1 MRPDP
6 VGDDATLVT
15 ARGLPSPVP
24 RRHPAPAPPRSAP
37 AKERRLGDVLVHS
50 GVLTPEQLAEGL
62 AQGRQ
67 VGEPLGAVLMAKQW
81 ITRRQLYV
89 ALAEVW
95 GAEMAFVDPVE
106 VDPDLAGLFPYP
118 QLAREMWVPLRTEL
132 GPDGEV
138 QVVVATSGRPS
149 AHITQEVTER
159 TGVTRVHQV
168 VTTDWDVQRA
178 LRTVWRDEVV
188 HEAVSSL
195 AERRPEESA
204 STVFTWPQVATA
216 AVAAL
221 AVVVG
226 LVLDAPTTVVVLLA
240 VINVT
245 IGLSVGAKA
254 LISTVGTASETV
266 EQVTEEEVAALVDAD
281 LPRYTILVPVYKEA
295 GIVGLLMKNLS
306 SLDYPREK
314 LEILLLLEEDDPE
327 TLAAALAAAPPDIV
341 RILVVPHSLPKTK
354 PRACNVGLSFA
365 RGDLVVIYDAEDR
378 PDPDQLKKSVIAFRK
393 GGADLVCVQAALNYF
408 NAEENL
414 LTRMFTL
421 EYSSWFDYTLP
432 GLDAM
437 RLPIPL
443 GGTSNHFRADM
454 LRELGGWDPFN
465 VTEDADLGVR
475 SSARGGRV
483 TVVNSTTYE
492 EANMAVGNWIRQ
504 RSRWIKGY
512 MQTFLVHT
520 RHPLRL
526 VRQIG
531 LRQAVGFLLT
541 IGGTP
546 ATFLLTP
553 ILWALFFLYLAA
565 PQWFAPHLPPWLMV
579 VSLANLLIGNG
590 MIVYLSLLAGF
601 KRRTYGLVGYALLSP
616 LYWMLHSVAS
626 YKAAW
631 QLITKPFYWEK
642 TQHGLTSHTQDDDLP
657 DDLADEAVSDEAP
670 VEDAPAAT
678 EAPTPVVSLLT
689 RVPAAQALPVLAML
703 AAANAA
709 TAAAAAPAVVDDRD
723 PARVGAGREPRSGS
737 GSEPESAPE
746 PDPEPAVDAVPPL
759 VATGPAAARPH
770 PLLPVPAPLSPVPQ
784 EPVRMDT
791 PEPFPAPE
799 AEPTRP
805 RGDRFVVVPLPPL
818 DLDDLAQLRAELDVL
833 DEQDML
839 CELTSAPARRGS
851 HRARAYDVDLDA
863 TGTGTAPA
871 PDPHEVARHLAGQID
886 VHVLDAH
893 DLDALPPAAVPP
905 LPVPPYPPSRP
916 LPPVPAPRATGPR
929 TVAGADEPSTDD
941 GRDHDTEPRVRPLP
955 PVPVRPSSTPVRR
968 AGPLPALAPPAPV
981 TPITAP
987 RPVPPPNRRPGAGVA
1002 RLPELRAVPACVTPT
1017 GAHRASTP
1025 PRPTGVA
1032 GPPAGLLSWLGD
1044 LS

>member
-1 MRPDP
+1 MTTSVRPDP
-6 VGDDATLVT
+6 GEDDATLV
-15 ARGLPSPVP
+15 RGPLPATPVG
-24 RRHPAPAPPRSAP
+24 R
-37 AKERRLGDVLVHS
+37 ERRLGDVLVDTH
-50 GVLTPEQLAEGL
+50 VVTAEQLAEGL
-62 AQGRQ
+62 RQ
-67 VGEPLGAVLMAKQW
+67 AARVGEPLGSVLLAKQW

-106 VDPDLAGLFPYP
+106 VDPDLAQLFPYP
-118 QLAREMWVPLRTEL
+118 MLARETWVPLRTERDE
-132 GPDGEV
+132 DGEL
-138 QVVVATSGRPS
+138 QVVVATAGRPS
-149 AHITQEVTER
+149 AHIAQEVVER
-159 TGVTRVHQV
+159 TGIDRVHQV

-178 LRTVWRDEVV
+178 LRTVWREEVV

-195 AERRPEESA
+195 AERRPDESA
-204 STVFTWPQVATA
+204 STVFTWQQVAA
-216 AVAAL
+216 AGVALL

-226 LVLDAPTTVVVLLA
+226 LLLDAPTTIVVLLA
-240 VINVT
+240 VVNVT

-266 EQVTEEEVAALVDAD
+266 EQVTEEEVAALVDAE
-281 LPRYTILVPVYKEA
+281 LPRYTILVPVYREA

-327 TLAAALAAAPPDIV
+327 TLQAALAAAPPDIV

-354 PRACNVGLSFA
+354 PRACNVGLAFA

-378 PDPDQLKKSVIAFRK
+378 PDPDQLKKSVVAFAK
-393 GGADLVCVQAALNYF
+393 GGDDLVCVQAALNYF

-531 LRQAVGFLLT
+531 LRQAIGFLLT

-553 ILWALFFLYLAA
+553 LLWVLFALYLAM
-565 PQWFAPHLPPWLMV
+565 PQWFAPVLPPWLMY

-616 LYWMLHSVAS
+616 FYWMLHSVAS

-631 QLITKPFYWEK
+631 QLVTNPFYWEK
-642 TQHGLTSHTQDDDLP
+642 TQHGLTSHTQDDDA
-657 DDLADEAVSDEAP
+657 DDDASPAEPATPAVGESATAAAGP
-670 VEDAPAAT
+670 VRE
-678 EAPTPVVSLLT
+678 
-689 RVPAAQALPVLAML
+689 RVPAALAVPAL
-703 AAANAA
+703 AAAAA
-709 TAAAAAPAVVDDRD
+709 AVAAAAAPQSPTD
-723 PARVGAGREPRSGS
+723 PTPTPAE
-737 GSEPESAPE
+737 
-746 PDPEPAVDAVPPL
+746 DPV
-759 VATGPAAARPH
+759 
-770 PLLPVPAPLSPVPQ
+770 
-784 EPVRMDT
+784 
-791 PEPFPAPE
+791 
-799 AEPTRP
+799 
-805 RGDRFVVVPLPPL
+805 PPL
-818 DLDDLAQLRAELDVL
+818 DLDDLALLRAELEVL
-833 DEQDML
+833 DERDLLVEFAPRDPGSPQRARPDSSL
-839 CELTSAPARRGS
+839 VLLAPATPTTPPVLLAPPSPTPVPVLSTPDETPVPQRDRPPVPSAPS
-851 HRARAYDVDLDA
+851 E
-863 TGTGTAPA
+863 
-871 PDPHEVARHLAGQID
+871 PDPVRRSGP
-886 VHVLDAH
+886 
-893 DLDALPPAAVPP
+893 LPPVAPRTPGPEHVHPLATPP
-905 LPVPPYPPSRP
+905 VPVPPSTNPQPT
-916 LPPVPAPRATGPR
+916 LPPVPAS
-929 TVAGADEPSTDD
+929 AGTPHARPTARPTARHAARHRQPEPST
-941 GRDHDTEPRVRPLP
+941 
-955 PVPVRPSSTPVRR
+955 
-968 AGPLPALAPPAPV
+968 
-981 TPITAP
+981 
-987 RPVPPPNRRPGAGVA
+987 
-1002 RLPELRAVPACVTPT
+1002 
-1017 GAHRASTP
+1017 
-1025 PRPTGVA
+1025 
-1032 GPPAGLLSWLGD
+1032 GLLGWLERP
-1044 LS
+1044 